1 MLQHAATPV
10 LVVEDDGHA
19 LSGYLEFL
27 ETAGFAVHGMDDARV
42 ALPAALRQPPGAVVT
57 DITLPGMSGFE
68 LAAALQA
75 DVRTRN
81 VPIIGL
87 TAHWTPDVRAR
98 AAEVGMRVVL
108 LKPCTPSH
116 LIAELE
122 RLVAR
127 PSVSPAV

>member
-1 MLQHAATPV
+1 MI
-10 LVVEDDGHA
+10 VEDDNYA
-19 LSGYLEFL
+19 LSGYMEFL
-27 ETAGFAVHGMDDARV
+27 ETAGFNVHGMGDARE

-68 LAAALQA
+68 FAAALRA
-75 DVRTRN
+75 DVRTRD

-87 TAHWTPDVRAR
+87 TAHWTPDVRSR
-98 AAEVGMRVVL
+98 AAEVGMCVVL

-122 RLVAR
+122 RLVTR
-127 PSVSPAV
+127 PTL